1 MTSTPPFDEL
11 LSLIEDRS
19 AALRHAAAAAPD
31 LQGRVPGCPD
41 WTLDDL
47 VFHLS
52 RVQRFWAAAVSLADD
67 SGPPTSEQRGEGEP
81 PGDILEW
88 LGESTGLLLT
98 ALRAAGPDSPC
109 WAWWAASGAP
119 LTAGAVARHQ
129 VQEAAVHARD
139 AQESIGKPEPLPS
152 VVAVDGVAE
161 FLSVGL
167 ASLGAWPHSPARVA
181 FAAVDGPT
189 HVVDL
194 SSSGVTLDPAA
205 SGPPVATVHASASDL
220 VLALYG
226 RVPFSAGRIE
236 GDEQVLADLLA
247 WCTSV

>member
-1 MTSTPPFDEL
+1 MTDTPPYGEL
-11 LSLIEDRS
+11 LTLIEDRS
-19 AALRHAAAAAPD
+19 AALRDAAAAAPD
-31 LQGRVPGCPD
+31 LTGRVPGCPD

-47 VFHLS
+47 VFHIS
-52 RVQRFWAAAVSLADD
+52 GVQRFWAVAVSLADA
-67 SGPPTSEQRGEGEP
+67 SAPPGPEHRGELEP

-88 LGESTGLLLT
+88 CDESTRLLLA
-98 ALRAAGPDSPC
+98 ALRDADPGAPC

-139 AQESIGKPEPLPS
+139 AQETIGKPEPLPAA
-152 VVAVDGVAE
+152 VAVDGLAE

-167 ASLGAWPHSPARVA
+167 ASQGAWPHSPARIA

-194 SSSGVTLDPAA
+194 SPSGVAVDPAG
-205 SGPPVATVHASASDL
+205 SGPPLATVYASANDL
-220 VLALYG
+220 VLALYD
-226 RVPFSAGRIE
+226 RVPFADLRID
-236 GDEQVLADLLA
+236 GDRQVLTDLRA
-247 WCTSV
+247 WIKND